1 MSNGSSESPPLF
13 FRRYGDEGPL
23 VFVLHGGPGAP
34 GYMAPVARGIAA
46 FARAVEP
53 FQRRSGD
60 QPLTVRTH
68 ILDLHHLI
76 SAICPTEPCIIVGHS
91 WGAMLALACAAEFP
105 ESVSRLVLIGC
116 GTFDPASRQRL
127 KEIRAARMTPAV
139 LERQARLL
147 KRFPKPD
154 ERLRAMGSLNQRIDS
169 VRLIPHR
176 DETAAFDAR
185 GHEETW
191 GDMLRLQAESIYPAA
206 FATIR
211 APVLM
216 IHGADDPHPG
226 KMIRDNLAPHL
237 PQLEYHELTQ
247 CGHYPWLEEFA
258 RGRFFLIL
266 QDWLALAP

>member
-1 MSNGSSESPPLF
+1 MSIDSPEIPPLH
-13 FRRYGDEGPL
+13 FRTYGEHGPL

-46 FARAVEP
+46 FARVVEP

-60 QPLTVRTH
+60 ESLTVRTH
-68 ILDLHHLI
+68 ILDLRHLI
-76 SAICPTEPCIIVGHS
+76 SATCSTEPAVIVGHS
-91 WGAMLALACAAEFP
+91 WGAMLALACAADFP
-105 ESVSRLVLIGC
+105 ECVSRLVLIGC

-127 KEIRAARMTPAV
+127 KEIRAARMTPTV
-139 LERQARLL
+139 LERQARLF

-154 ERLRAMGSLNQRIDS
+154 ERLRALGSLNQRIDS

-191 GDMLRLQAESIYPAA
+191 GDMLRLQAENLYPAA
-206 FATIR
+206 FASIR

-226 KMIRDNLAPHL
+226 KMIRDNLAPYL

-247 CGHYPWLEEFA
+247 CGHYPWLEEHA
-258 RGRFFLIL
+258 HDRFFSVLRS
-266 QDWLALAP
+266 WLAKAT

>member
-1 MSNGSSESPPLF
+1 MSNSSSDAPQLDY
-13 FRRYGDEGPL
+13 RTYGENGPR

-46 FARAVEP
+46 FARVVEP
-53 FQRRSGD
+53 FQRRSGV

-68 ILDLHHLI
+68 ILDIYNLI
-76 SAICPTEPCIIVGHS
+76 TTMCSTEPCVIVGHS
-91 WGAMLALACAAEFP
+91 WGAMLALAYAVDHPA
-105 ESVSRLVLIGC
+105 SVSRLVLIGC

-127 KEIRAARMTPAV
+127 TESRAERMTPAL

-147 KRFPKPD
+147 NRFPEPD
-154 ERLRAMGSLNQRIDS
+154 DRLRAIGSLHQRIDS

-176 DETAAFDAR
+176 DETVAFDAR

-191 GDMLRLQAESIYPAA
+191 GDMLRLQAENRYPAA
-206 FATIR
+206 FASIR

-216 IHGADDPHPG
+216 IHGEDDPHPG
-226 KMIRDNLAPHL
+226 RMIHDNLAPHL
-237 PQLEYHELTQ
+237 PQLEYHELTR

-258 RGRFFLIL
+258 RDRFYFVLRN
-266 QDWLALAP
+266 WLTNDS